1 MEHKMVAI
9 HQPNFL
15 PWIGYFYKIAKSD
28 IFVFLD
34 NVQYVKNSFVNRN
47 KVKTPQDAIWLTV
60 PVSFK
65 FGELINE
72 VKINNQIRWREKHL
86 KTFEMNYKR
95 VDFFEDVFE
104 IIKGIYCSRDWQN
117 LSDLNISLAEAIA
130 CYLGLNTSFVKSSTL
145 GVEAKSTELLM
156 QIVKKVGGDIYLSG
170 FGGVKYQEETEFAKA
185 GIKLMYSDFN
195 HPVYKQLWGDFIPNL
210 SVMDLLF
217 NMGNESTQIIKN
229 SKGAKNG

>member
-1 MEHKMVAI
+1 MIVAI

-15 PWIGYFYKIAKSD
+15 PWLGYFYKVAKCD
-28 IFVFLD
+28 VFVFLD
-34 NVQYVKNSFVNRN
+34 DAQYSKNSFINRN
-47 KVKTPQDAIWLTV
+47 KVKTSQDAIWLTV

-72 VKINNQIRWREKHL
+72 VKINNQIPWREKHL

-95 VDFFEDVFE
+95 ADFFEDVFE
-104 IIKGIYCSRDWQN
+104 IIKGIYCSKDWQN

-130 CYLGLNTSFVKSSTL
+130 CYLGLNTPFVKSSAL
-145 GVEAKSTELLM
+145 SVEAKSTELLM

-217 NMGNESTQIIKN
+217 NAGSGALEIIKN
-229 SKGAKNG
+229 G

>member
-1 MEHKMVAI
+1 
-9 HQPNFL
+9 
-15 PWIGYFYKIAKSD
+15 
-28 IFVFLD
+28 
-34 NVQYVKNSFVNRN
+34 
-47 KVKTPQDAIWLTV
+47 
-60 PVSFK
+60 
-65 FGELINE
+65 
-72 VKINNQIRWREKHL
+72 
-86 KTFEMNYKR
+86 
-95 VDFFEDVFE
+95 
-104 IIKGIYCSRDWQN
+104 
-117 LSDLNISLAEAIA
+117 
-130 CYLGLNTSFVKSSTL
+130 
-145 GVEAKSTELLM
+145 VEAKSTELLM

>member
-1 MEHKMVAI
+1 MIVAI

-15 PWIGYFYKIAKSD
+15 PWLGYFYKVAKCD
-28 IFVFLD
+28 VFVFLD
-34 NVQYVKNSFVNRN
+34 DAQYSKNSFINRN
-47 KVKTPQDAIWLTV
+47 KVKTSQDAIWLTV

-72 VKINNQIRWREKHL
+72 VKINNQIPWREKHL

-95 VDFFEDVFE
+95 ADFFEDVFE
-104 IIKGIYCSRDWQN
+104 IIKGIYCSKDWQN

-130 CYLGLNTSFVKSSTL
+130 CYLGLNTPFVKSSTL
-145 GVEAKSTELLM
+145 SVEAKSTELLM

-217 NMGNESTQIIKN
+217 NAGSGALEIIKN
-229 SKGAKNG
+229 G

>member
-72 VKINNQIRWREKHL
+72 VKINNQIPWREKHL

-95 VDFFEDVFE
+95 ADFFEDVFE

-117 LSDLNISLAEAIA
+117 LSDLNMSLTEAIA
-130 CYLGLNTSFVKSSTL
+130 RYLGLNTSFVRSSTL
-145 GVEAKSTELLM
+145 GVQAKSTELLI

-185 GIKLMYSDFN
+185 GIKLMYTDFN
-195 HPVYKQLWGDFIPNL
+195 HPVYKQLWGDFIPDL
-210 SVMDLLF
+210 SIVDLMF
-217 NMGNESTQIIKN
+217 NMGSKAFELIKD
-229 SKGAKNG
+229 SWQ

>member
-1 MEHKMVAI
+1 MDNKIVAI

-34 NVQYVKNSFVNRN
+34 NVQYEKNGFINRN
-47 KVKTPQDAIWLTV
+47 KIKTPQNAMWLTV
-60 PVSFK
+60 PVNFK

-72 VKINNQIRWREKHL
+72 VKISNHISWREKHL

-95 VDFFEDVFE
+95 SDFFEDVFE
-104 IIKGIYCSRDWQN
+104 IIKGIYCSKDWQN
-117 LSDLNISLAEAIA
+117 LSDLNINLVEAVA
-130 CYLGLNTSFVKSSTL
+130 RYLGLNTPFVKSSTL

-195 HPVYKQLWGDFIPNL
+195 HPAYKQLWGDFVPNL
-210 SVMDLLF
+210 SVIDLLF
-217 NMGNESTQIIKN
+217 NTGNESAQIIKN